1 MDFTQPIQPYS
12 WNNPGQEQQQT
23 PLVDN
28 EQLLQI
34 LQLLALEQGQQKQE
48 PAQVNYDLFTR
59 PEVATPPAAQ
69 TAPPASQLAGVGSNG
84 AGANGAGAGSQNNGT
99 GANNASQGTT
109 DRALDSLGGSLA
121 GLAGKSALGA
131 GLGALQ
137 GTSSLGQ
144 GFAQGMANPYGL
156 MGMLGDSV
164 YSGLG
169 VTKTPGF
176 LGTAVKM
183 APSVALGLL
192 GIANPAL
199 GIGAALL
206 GTPLSDAFG
215 DVTGMRT
222 GDVARDNLE
231 DALGEIGGRTA
242 FADDMTGIKDKSLL
256 EGATSMQHAADMAA
270 ARARTQTLSNVDA
283 IKAAY
288 DQMNAYQSLSDR
300 ISKEYGTYGTMQ
312 GVQQGLADIGRP
324 GMSSSPS
331 GGLMGS
337 LGDYGQKSA
346 IERAAEGAFGGYDPG
361 TSGGY
366 GSSMGGSALGRAAEG
381 AFGDIDSA
389 FGGYDSFGDL
399 DGRGSDNGD
408 SGGFGDRDGGF
419 GDRDS
424 SPGGMGGV

>member
-1 MDFTQPIQPYS
+1 MLGNKMDFTQPYS
-12 WNNPGQEQQQT
+12 WNNPGQET

-34 LQLLALEQGQQKQE
+34 LQLLALEQKQE

-59 PEVATPPAAQ
+59 PETATPPAAQ
-69 TAPPASQLAGVGSNG
+69 TAPPASQLAGVGS
-84 AGANGAGAGSQNNGT
+84 NGAGAGSQNNGT

-109 DRALDSLGGSLA
+109 DRALDSLGRSLA

-169 VTKTPGF
+169 ITKTPGF

-270 ARARTQTLSNVDA
+270 ARAKTQTLSNVDA

-300 ISKEYGTYGTMQ
+300 ISREYGTYGTMQ
-312 GVQQGLADIGRP
+312 GVADIGRP

-346 IERAAEGAFGGYDPG
+346 IERAAEGTFGGYDPG
-361 TSGGY
+361 TSSGF
-366 GSSMGGSALGRAAEG
+366 GSSMGSSALGRAAEG
-381 AFGDIDSA
+381 AFG
-389 FGGYDSFGDL
+389 GYDSFGDP
-399 DGRGSDNGD
+399 DGRGSDND
-408 SGGFGDRDGGF
+408 SGGDGGF